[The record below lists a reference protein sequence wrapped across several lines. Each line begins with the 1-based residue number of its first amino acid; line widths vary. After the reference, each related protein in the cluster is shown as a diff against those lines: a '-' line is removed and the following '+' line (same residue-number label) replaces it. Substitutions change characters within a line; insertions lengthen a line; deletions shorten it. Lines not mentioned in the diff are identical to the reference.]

1 MLYIINIS
9 KSDEYGMNR
18 DGVFGKQTE
27 TRGGFGTAGVCAEFP
42 AKIDFHVYCNRGSDM
57 L

>member
-1 MLYIINIS
+1 MIKLYIINIS

-27 TRGGFGTAGVCAEFP
+27 RQ
-42 AKIDFHVYCNRGSDM
+42 
-57 L
+57 